1 MLLTARYFQ
10 VDAFADRPM
19 TGNPAGVCVLPHPIA
34 DAAMQAIAAETGLVT
49 AFLVTD
55 GGLHTLRW
63 FTPVVEEAM
72 CGHGT
77 LATAWV
83 VFNRLEPQRTS
94 VEFTT
99 QAGVLTVSRDG
110 DAYTMRL
117 PARQPEACPMP
128 FALPTA
134 LGATPTTTLRGASY
148 IALFE
153 QPEVVA
159 ELAPDFGRIA
169 ALDLPGVIVTAPG
182 GDFGCDFVSRYF
194 APAKGIPEDPVTGS
208 AHAQLVPYWS
218 ARLGKTCLLARQ
230 LSRRGGTIRC
240 ADEGAFVRLSAGA
253 RLFLEGTIHNVI
265 ARSAGPPRARRVKP
279 SLHPEASARSR
290 SSSARLRDTPQR

>member
-19 TGNPAGVCVLPHPIA
+19 TGNPAGVCILPHPIA
-34 DAAMQAIAAETGLVT
+34 VSAMQAIAAETGLVT
-49 AFLVTD
+49 AFLVTAGD
-55 GGLHTLRW
+55 IHTLRW

-83 VFNRLEPQRTS
+83 VFNRLEPQRTT
-94 VEFTT
+94 VAFTT
-99 QAGVLTVSRDG
+99 PAGTLTVWRDG

-117 PARQPEACPMP
+117 PARQSEACPVP
-128 FALPTA
+128 PILPAA
-134 LGATPTTTLRGASY
+134 LGATPATTRRGASY
-148 IALFE
+148 IAIFE
-153 QPEVVA
+153 RPETVA
-159 ELAPDFGRIA
+159 ELTPDFGRIG

-182 GDFGCDFVSRYF
+182 ADFGCDFVSRYF
-194 APAKGIPEDPVTGS
+194 APAKGLPEDPVTGS

-218 ARLGKTCLLARQ
+218 PRLGKTSLLARQ

-240 ADEGAFVRLSAGA
+240 VDEGAAVRLTGRAN
-253 RLFLEGTIHNVI
+253 LFLEGTIHNVI
-265 ARSAGPPRARRVKP
+265 ARSTCESTRDEAISNDKRQIA
-279 SLHPEASARSR
+279 SLRS
-290 SSSARLRDTPQR
+290 Q